1 MSKVTIVLTSGTT
14 WTVPL
19 DCRSATVECIG
30 PCTSA
35 TSTTNSY
42 GGNYSRTNSV
52 TLTPLQ
58 KVYINIGAYGG
69 IFSWFNKDTNSI
81 PTSTA
86 NGSCSGVATN
96 NSNRIGDI
104 VYSGGTPGTEAV
116 EAELGCCSY
125 YYMYGGAGGTAG
137 PNGPGANG
145 ASSFAVGNNTF
156 SGGGGGGGAN
166 GSSPGANANNIT
178 YYGGVGGNS
187 FFASGGVGQTNVQA
201 ATNGT
206 LGAGGGGAYD
216 TNTSSGLGTPGT
228 GSIMPIW
235 TNSYSKLTYGVL
247 GGVGGYSSANASIY
261 IPSFVPANPG
271 SSGGAG
277 LIVITYTPT
286 SPPTGTYVEAIT
298 NNSLPSWKVPP
309 GVTSLKIECIGA
321 GGSYSDI
328 YSTIYPANI
337 ASSGGSYASNTVTVI
352 PNDFLKIQVGV
363 PQSYANYQDSN
374 TPGSTVVRTSSNT
387 VLVCATGGVSG
398 ALPNNANNVG
408 SITFVGGVG
417 GNNAYA
423 STRGYGAGGGGGGAA
438 GPGGAGKAG
447 GNANTTST
455 AGRGGGGGGAGG
467 TSSTAGGNATGTV
480 AGAGG
485 AGPAG
490 TGAGSAA
497 TSGANA
503 GAGTNGG
510 GGGGGFSSTTAT
522 RYDGAAGSANT
533 ISSWTTSVQNA
544 TYGPGGGG
552 GGAACIVGLPPYPS
566 GGSGGLYG
574 GGVGAGIGFS
584 GQAAGGGLIILTY
597 TVTAANNISSPE
609 MTPMFFR

>member
-14 WTVPL
+14 WTVPI
-19 DCRSATVECIG
+19 DCTSATVEVVGGCDFFG
-30 PCTSA
+30 SGNGGGY
-35 TSTTNSY
+35 SKTNNVS
-42 GGNYSRTNSV
+42 
-52 TLTPLQ
+52 LTPLQ
-58 KVYINIGAYGG
+58 KVYIQIG
-69 IFSWFNKDTNSI
+69 FLTTLTWFNKDTNSA
-81 PTSTA
+81 PTYTA
-86 NGSCSGVATN
+86 NGASASQSSSSG
-96 NSNRIGDI
+96 IGDI
-104 VYSGGTPGTEAV
+104 KYSGGLSPTPTTFAI
-116 EAELGCCSY
+116 APGCCSY
-125 YYMYGGAGGTAG
+125 YYIYGGAGGQAG
-137 PNGPGANG
+137 PNGNGANG
-145 ASSFAVGNNTF
+145 GSATAVGDNTF
-156 SGGGGGGGAN
+156 GGGGGGGGAN
-166 GSSPGANANNIT
+166 GGTVGSNAGNSP
-178 YYGGVGGNS
+178 YGGGAGGNS
-187 FFASGGVGQTNVQA
+187 FFGLGGIGQTA
-201 ATNGT
+201 SISATSGTNGS
-206 LGAGGGGAYD
+206 GGGGSYA
-216 TNTSSGLGTPGT
+216 TSTSSPGT
-228 GSIMPIW
+228 AGNGSLSYFW
-235 TNSYSKLTYGVL
+235 TDSYSKISYGV
-247 GGVGGYSSANASIY
+247 
-261 IPSFVPANPG
+261 
-271 SSGGAG
+271 SGGPGGSVNSTTSSTNNFFGGSYAVNTGMTAG
-277 LIVITYTPT
+277 FGFIVITYTPT
-286 SPPTGTYVEAIT
+286 SPQTGTYVEAIT
-298 NNSLPSWKVPP
+298 NNSPAGWKVPA

-321 GGSYSDI
+321 GSSSSDI
-328 YSTIYPANI
+328 FSTIYPANT

-363 PQSYANYQDSN
+363 PQYANYQDSN

-423 STRGYGAGGGGGGAA
+423 STRGYSAGGGGGGAA

-447 GNANTTST
+447 GNANATAT

-522 RYDGAAGSANT
+522 RYDGAAGGANT
-533 ISSWTTSVQNA
+533 ISTWTTSVQNA

-574 GGVGAGIGFS
+574 GGVGGGFS
-584 GQAAGGGLIILTY
+584 SGGGGGLIILTY

>member
-14 WTVPL
+14 WTVPI
-19 DCRSATVECIG
+19 DCTSATVECIG
-30 PCTSA
+30 PCNA
-35 TSTTNSY
+35 TAGTNFY
-42 GGNYSRTNSV
+42 GGNYSITNNV

-58 KVYINIGAYGG
+58 KVYINIGGYGG
-69 IFSWFNKDTNSI
+69 TLSWFNKDTNSI

-86 NGSCSGVATN
+86 NGSCSGVSFN
-96 NSNRIGDI
+96 NNNRIGDI
-104 VYSGGTPGTEAV
+104 IYAGGTPGTEVV
-116 EAELGCCSY
+116 EGDAPGCSN

-166 GSSPGANANNIT
+166 GSSPGVNANNVT

-187 FFASGGVGQTNVQA
+187 FFGLGGVGQTNVQA

-235 TNSYSKLTYGVL
+235 TDSYSKLTYGVL

-298 NNSLPSWKVPP
+298 NNSLSNWKVPP

-321 GGSYSDI
+321 GSYASDI
-328 YSTIYPANI
+328 YSTIYPDNT
-337 ASSGGSYASNTVTVI
+337 ASSGGSYASNTVTVN
-352 PNDFLKIQVGV
+352 PNDFLKIRVGV
-363 PQSYANYQDSN
+363 PQYTNYQDSN
-374 TPGSTVVRTSSNT
+374 TLGSTVVKTSSNT
-387 VLVCATGGVSG
+387 ILVCATGGVSG

-423 STRGYGAGGGGGGAA
+423 STRGYSAGGGGGGAA
-438 GPGGAGKAG
+438 GPGGAGKKG
-447 GNANTTST
+447 GNANTTTT

-467 TSSTAGGNATGTV
+467 TSSTAGANASLTV

-497 TSGANA
+497 TSGVNA

-522 RYDGAAGSANT
+522 RYDGAAGGANIVST
-533 ISSWTTSVQNA
+533 WTTSVQNS

-552 GGAACIVGLPPYPS
+552 GGSAAIVGLPPYPA

-574 GGVGAGIGFS
+574 GGAGGGIG
-584 GQAAGGGLIILTY
+584 AAAVTGGGLIILTY